1 MKVEEFD
8 KKFTDLFTEM
18 VEIAFDYVDRNEEEV
33 DMVYVYGVMEQEIF
47 YFDAFYIINNQLVQ
61 NHQINTVSK
70 QQYDISDE
78 RILAKLDAGLDCLK
92 RAQTLF
98 KEEGQE
104 VPTLLKM
111 TFNAKTKAFN
121 NEIIYELQFTNHSDK
136 LPDDG
141 ADEWFS
147 EIKDSMN

>member
-1 MKVEEFD
+1 M
-8 KKFTDLFTEM
+8 LCQ
-18 VEIAFDYVDRNEEEV
+18 DYIL
-33 DMVYVYGVMEQEIF
+33 G
-47 YFDAFYIINNQLVQ
+47 YII
-61 NHQINTVSK
+61 QICLYCFVTKKSRSDGYALFLCLEILSSLTHLNLNTAL
-70 QQYDISDE
+70 D
-78 RILAKLDAGLDCLK
+78 RALDAGLDCLK
-92 RAQTLF
+92 RSQTLF

-141 ADEWFS
+141 ADEWFG